1 MQNNSPRR
9 NHRGLCTYEGNK
21 MWNYEILGTDIYHLL
36 AAFVLYSILG
46 WALESTYMSFLQSQ
60 ADQPWLWQRPLLP
73 DLRFRRSAGI
83 SDFKSPA
90 RETGKAVFSG
100 SHSGHHF

>member
-1 MQNNSPRR
+1 MQDNSPRR

-46 WALESTYMSFLQSQ
+46 WALESTYMSFCNHKLTNRGFGKGPFCPIYGSGGIIITSLSMTVVSS
-60 ADQPWLWQRPLLP
+60 AWKVLLP
-73 DLRFRRSAGI
+73 GAFMQ
-83 SDFKSPA
+83 
-90 RETGKAVFSG
+90 
-100 SHSGHHF
+100 

>member
-46 WALESTYMSFLQSQ
+46 WALESTYMSFCNHNALDENYLQLQSI
-60 ADQPWLWQRPLLP
+60 RPLQYP
-73 DLRFRRSAGI
+73 PEADY
-83 SDFKSPA
+83 
-90 RETGKAVFSG
+90 
-100 SHSGHHF
+100 

>member
-1 MQNNSPRR
+1 MQDNSPRR

-46 WALESTYMSFLQSQ
+46 WALESTYMSF
-60 ADQPWLWQRPLLP
+60 
-73 DLRFRRSAGI
+73 
-83 SDFKSPA
+83 
-90 RETGKAVFSG
+90 
-100 SHSGHHF
+100 

>member
-46 WALESTYMSFLQSQ
+46 GHWN
-60 ADQPWLWQRPLLP
+60 LP
-73 DLRFRRSAGI
+73 ICLSAI
-83 SDFKSPA
+83 TS
-90 RETGKAVFSG
+90 
-100 SHSGHHF
+100 

>member
-46 WALESTYMSFLQSQ
+46 WALESTYMSFCNHKLTN
-60 ADQPWLWQRPLLP
+60 RG
-73 DLRFRRSAGI
+73 F
-83 SDFKSPA
+83 
-90 RETGKAVFSG
+90 GKGPFCPIYGFGGALG
-100 SHSGHHF
+100 

>member
-36 AAFVLYSILG
+36 AAFVLYSIL
-46 WALESTYMSFLQSQ
+46 AASDFF
-60 ADQPWLWQRPLLP
+60 
-73 DLRFRRSAGI
+73 LRFTLG
-83 SDFKSPA
+83 
-90 RETGKAVFSG
+90 FS
-100 SHSGHHF
+100 